1 MKTFPRGGVHPSD
14 NKLSRAEAV
23 EVLALPDVVNVPLSQ
38 HIGAP
43 AVAKVA
49 KGDKVKVGEL
59 IAEAAGFVSANI
71 HAPVSGTVTG
81 VDMLPNGQGIRQM
94 MITIRREGMNGP
106 KGSTLRRSS
115 CANVRFRL
123 RRFLPGS
130 RRRVSSVWAV
140 RRSPRRSN

>member
-49 KGDKVKVGEL
+49 NGDKVKVGEL

-81 VDMLPNGQGIRQM
+81 WDMKRPTG
-94 MITIRREGMNGP
+94 RE
-106 KGSTLRRSS
+106 SAR
-115 CANVRFRL
+115 
-123 RRFLPGS
+123 
-130 RRRVSSVWAV
+130 
-140 RRSPRRSN
+140 

>member
-59 IAEAAGFVSANI
+59 IAEATGFVSANI
-71 HAPVSGTVTG
+71 HAPVSGTVT
-81 VDMLPNGQGIRQM
+81 DRKSTRLNSSHM
-94 MITIRREGMNGP
+94 P
-106 KGSTLRRSS
+106 KSRMPSS
-115 CANVRFRL
+115 A
-123 RRFLPGS
+123 
-130 RRRVSSVWAV
+130 
-140 RRSPRRSN
+140 

>member
-1 MKTFPRGGVHPSD
+1 MPSVWSVWSRCPRSLKPLLHRSKRRQRERSRLRRRRRPKKPNPDPNDKTENKRYEDISERRIHPSD

-71 HAPVSGTVTG
+71 HAPCRA
-81 VDMLPNGQGIRQM
+81 P
-94 MITIRREGMNGP
+94 
-106 KGSTLRRSS
+106 
-115 CANVRFRL
+115 
-123 RRFLPGS
+123 
-130 RRRVSSVWAV
+130 
-140 RRSPRRSN
+140 

>member
-81 VDMLPNGQGIRQM
+81 VDIFSLLLLDGGGYAAQRAGNP
-94 MITIRREGMNGP
+94 P
-106 KGSTLRRSS
+106 DDDYD
-115 CANVRFRL
+115 
-123 RRFLPGS
+123 PS
-130 RRRVSSVWAV
+130 RGG
-140 RRSPRRSN
+140 

>member
-1 MKTFPRGGVHPSD
+1 M
-14 NKLSRAEAV
+14 SRAEAV

-81 VDMLPNGQGIRQM
+81 GYAAQRAGNPPDDDYDP
-94 MITIRREGMNGP
+94 
-106 KGSTLRRSS
+106 
-115 CANVRFRL
+115 
-123 RRFLPGS
+123 S
-130 RRRVSSVWAV
+130 RGG
-140 RRSPRRSN
+140 

>member
-49 KGDKVKVGEL
+49 KGDKVKVEDRKSTRL
-59 IAEAAGFVSANI
+59 NSSHRNI
-71 HAPVSGTVTG
+71 S
-81 VDMLPNGQGIRQM
+81 
-94 MITIRREGMNGP
+94 
-106 KGSTLRRSS
+106 
-115 CANVRFRL
+115 
-123 RRFLPGS
+123 
-130 RRRVSSVWAV
+130 
-140 RRSPRRSN
+140 

>member
-14 NKLSRAEAV
+14 NKLSWAEAV

-81 VDMLPNGQGIRQM
+81 WICCPTG
-94 MITIRREGMNGP
+94 RE
-106 KGSTLRRSS
+106 SAR
-115 CANVRFRL
+115 
-123 RRFLPGS
+123 
-130 RRRVSSVWAV
+130 
-140 RRSPRRSN
+140 

>member
-49 KGDKVKVGEL
+49 KGDKVKVGEM
-59 IAEAAGFVSANI
+59 IAEAVGFVLVFFFV
-71 HAPVSGTVTG
+71 PVSGIGKG
-81 VDMLPNGQGIRQM
+81 VYMLTIGQ
-94 MITIRREGMNGP
+94 
-106 KGSTLRRSS
+106 
-115 CANVRFRL
+115 
-123 RRFLPGS
+123 
-130 RRRVSSVWAV
+130 
-140 RRSPRRSN
+140 

>member
-1 MKTFPRGGVHPSD
+1 M
-14 NKLSRAEAV
+14 SRAEAV
-23 EVLALPDVVNVPLSQ
+23 EVLALPDVVNVPLSR

-81 VDMLPNGQGIRQM
+81 WICCPTG
-94 MITIRREGMNGP
+94 RE
-106 KGSTLRRSS
+106 SAR
-115 CANVRFRL
+115 
-123 RRFLPGS
+123 
-130 RRRVSSVWAV
+130 
-140 RRSPRRSN
+140 

>member
-49 KGDKVKVGEL
+49 KG
-59 IAEAAGFVSANI
+59 
-71 HAPVSGTVTG
+71 
-81 VDMLPNGQGIRQM
+81 
-94 MITIRREGMNGP
+94 RRY
-106 KGSTLRRSS
+106 
-115 CANVRFRL
+115 C
-123 RRFLPGS
+123 S
-130 RRRVSSVWAV
+130 R
-140 RRSPRRSN
+140 